1 MDTFW
6 IILTGALVASSC
18 AILGCF
24 LLLRKMAMVGD
35 AISHAVLPGIVLA
48 YLISQSRE
56 SIPVLI
62 GAALFGV
69 LITILIEAL
78 HKSGKMQMDAAIGL
92 SFTWLFSLGI
102 ILISAFA
109 GQVDLDQE
117 CVLYGE
123 IDFVSLDTIIIRG
136 LDIGPRTVWI
146 LGFLL
151 VMILLLV
158 ILGYKGLMLTA
169 FDEVYAATLG
179 VSTAFWHYSLM
190 SAVSVTTVLSFES
203 VGAILVVA
211 FLVGPASTA
220 YLLTNQL
227 KRMLILSVIVG
238 ILAAIGGYYL
248 AVFLN
253 ASIAGGMAT
262 MIGIIFVLAFLLAP
276 RQGILRKKKLE
287 KF

>member
-262 MIGIIFVLAFLLAP
+262 MIGLIFVLAFLLAP